1 MEQHPVPQQI
11 SSYEFRLVGDMTLKQ
26 FFQLAGGALTAL
38 LIYSTEINPFIKWPL
53 IVFFSLFGAALAFL
67 PFEGRPLEKWIVAF
81 FKSIYSPTLYFW
93 KKPDKPYVFFAQ
105 APTPQEVAT
114 AGQLKVPQPSPAL
127 PGSEPVIALEQ
138 EEQSFLKKLTNLFS
152 TPPAAQPAR
161 PPQTKVPLQIP
172 EEMPTPITQLPPRPK
187 PALEQKQQKP
197 APKVSPP
204 PTTAVAP
211 TVMPRATALDHAAQF
226 SREAA
231 PPNPPTQ
238 PNIIVGQVMDPEG
251 KIAEATIIEIR
262 DDVGRPVRAFRT
274 NRVGH
279 FLIATPLASGKYKLI
294 AEKEGFVFDPINIE
308 AKGQIIPPI
317 AIRAKA
323 RMNNE
328 KGEPE
333 ISNQPSAISHQQII

>member
-38 LIYSTEINPFIKWPL
+38 LIYSTEINPFVKWPL
-53 IVFFSLFGAALAFL
+53 IVFFSLLGAALAFL

-93 KKPDKPYVFFAQ
+93 KAPDKPYVFFAQ
-105 APTPQEVAT
+105 TPSQQEIAT
-114 AGQLKVPQPSPAL
+114 AGQLKTPQPSPAL
-127 PGSEPVIALEQ
+127 PESAPVVTLEQ
-138 EEQSFLKKLTNLFS
+138 EEQSFLKKLGGLFS
-152 TPPAAQPAR
+152 SPATAQQPIA
-161 PPQTKVPLQIP
+161 PQPKTPLQIP
-172 EEMPTPITQLPPRPK
+172 EEVPTPITPLPPRPK
-187 PALEQKQQKP
+187 LAVEQRQQKP
-197 APKVSPP
+197 LAKVPPP
-204 PTTAVAP
+204 PTASVAP
-211 TVMPRATALDHAAQF
+211 AVMPQATPLDHAAQF

-294 AEKEGFVFDPINIE
+294 AEKEGYVFDPINIE
-308 AKGQIIPPI
+308 AKGEIITPI
-317 AIRAKA
+317 AIRAKT
-323 RMNNE
+323 RVSN
-328 KGEPE
+328 GES
-333 ISNQPSAISHQQII
+333 IALPSQQHQAVSQL

>member
-26 FFQLAGGALTAL
+26 FFQLAGGALIAL
-38 LIYSTEINPFIKWPL
+38 LIYSTEINPFVKWPF
-53 IVFFSLFGAALAFL
+53 IVFFSLLGAALAFL

-93 KKPDKPYVFFAQ
+93 RKSEKPYVFFAQ
-105 APTPQEVAT
+105 VPTQQELAT
-114 AGQLKVPQPSPAL
+114 VGQLKTPLPSPAL
-127 PGSEPVIALEQ
+127 PESAPVVTLEQ

-152 TPPAAQPAR
+152 APATAQQLIA
-161 PPQTKVPLQIP
+161 PQPKAPLQIP
-172 EEMPTPITQLPPRPK
+172 EEAPTPITPLPFRPK
-187 PALEQKQQKP
+187 PAVEQKEQKP
-197 APKVSPP
+197 LAKVSPP
-204 PTTAVAP
+204 PTVSVAP
-211 TVMPRATALDHAAQF
+211 TVMPQAAPLDHSAQF

-294 AEKEGFVFDPINIE
+294 AEKEGCVFDPINIE
-308 AKGQIIPPI
+308 AKGEIIPPI

-323 RMNNE
+323 RVSN
-328 KGEPE
+328 GESRVLPG
-333 ISNQPSAISHQQII
+333 QQQASL